1 MQSTFHLV
9 LADAPMNADM
19 GAYLQV
25 FKSHGGKLQLP
36 IGMTAAEPWLL
47 DSVDVFALLNALSAA
62 AAAASGKPPTIEL
75 LLFCQKGT
83 R

>member
-1 MQSTFHLV
+1 MR
-9 LADAPMNADM
+9 P
-19 GAYLQV
+19 YLQV

-47 DSVDVFALLNALSAA
+47 DSIDVFALLNALSAA
-62 AAAASGKPPTIEL
+62 AAAPGTPPTIEL
-75 LLFCQKGT
+75 LLYCQKGT

>member
-1 MQSTFHLV
+1 MR
-9 LADAPMNADM
+9 P
-19 GAYLQV
+19 YLQV

-47 DSVDVFALLNALSAA
+47 DSIDVFSLLNALSAA
-62 AAAASGKPPTIEL
+62 AAAPGTPPTIEL
-75 LLFCQKGT
+75 LLYCQKGT